1 MNGLKYEWDGTTLIF
16 GPEGDVAQVVNGQQ
30 LTAGHWRSESA
41 ECDNCIRFDLNGLQ
55 QPPIPCKYRFN
66 EFNQLVAALKKPDGT
81 FTDEFTFIGFIK
93 VDETGAMVFTL
104 ITDEGAVM
112 ARNVIVY
119 GNLHFDSSNFLV
131 IDLAGGGSARI
142 RGDGGSAS
150 IEALANLSDPHAKA
164 ADLLKFH
171 ASTVNRLTSGK
182 KKTYLANI
190 QLKGNWDIQDN
201 SIVFLAAHENGSM
214 KIGFA
219 GKFKGVAAGFAYS
232 PDGGKVG
239 FVISGAHTWN
249 SGSASWDVLLGYS
262 KAHFEGHL
270 SGAAQQML
278 PNGAVALTGS
288 MDIAG
293 KDVSFD
299 MNIQARF
306 TWNQANNLIFVADVQ
321 TTPGHELNYDL
332 KLEGTFVFDGATLRF
347 DARVSKT
354 NATVSFALATSG
366 NREALIFALA
376 MTLDRETSQVDLSFT
391 FSLTLHWANGKLVKG
406 QPQKTI
412 AADAG

>member
-1 MNGLKYEWDGTTLIF
+1 MKGLRYDWKGATLIF

-30 LTAGHWRSESA
+30 LMTGHWRSESG
-41 ECDNCIRFDLNGLQ
+41 ERDNCIRFDLNG
-55 QPPIPCKYRFN
+55 QPQTPIPCRYRFN
-66 EFNQLVAALKKPDGT
+66 EFNQLVAALEKPDGSS
-81 FTDEFTFIGFIK
+81 TDEFTFTGFIE
-93 VDETGAMVFTL
+93 VNETGVMVFTL
-104 ITDEGAVM
+104 ITGEGVAM
-112 ARNVIVY
+112 AHNVVVY
-119 GNLHFDSSNFLV
+119 GKLHFDSSNLLV

-150 IEALANLSDPHAKA
+150 IEALANLADPHAKA

-171 ASTVNRLTSGK
+171 ASTVNKLASGR

-201 SIVFLAAHENGSM
+201 SIVFLAAHDDGST

-232 PDGGKVG
+232 PDGGKIG
-239 FVISGAHTWN
+239 FVISGTHTWN
-249 SGSASWDVLLGYS
+249 SGSASWDVTLGYS
-262 KAHFEGHL
+262 KARFEGHL
-270 SGAAQQML
+270 SGAAQQTL

-293 KDVSFD
+293 KDISFD

-347 DARVSKT
+347 DAKVSKT
-354 NATVSFALATSG
+354 DATVSFALATSG
-366 NREALIFALA
+366 NKDALTFALA
-376 MTLDRETSQVDLSFT
+376 MTLDRATSQVDLSFT
-391 FSLTLHWANGKLVKG
+391 FSMTMRWENGKLVKG
-406 QPQKTI
+406 PPQKTI